1 VIQCSVQSCSAG
13 ALAGSLFVLVYLVSA
28 AAAALHALLTKPDPR
43 SVISWIALCWLF
55 PLGGSILYWLFG
67 INRVATSGRSHHASA
82 DQQRRPADAA
92 TIDAAFAGLRRVG
105 DTLTQLPLLAG
116 NQVEQLH
123 NGEVAFPR
131 MLQAIAEARS
141 SVFLATYIFQTD
153 PVGRQFV
160 QALKAAVARGVS
172 VRVLVDGIGEW
183 YDRPHVVPILRR
195 AGVRT
200 ERFLPPRLLPPN
212 LSLNC
217 RNHRKLLLVDGAVAF
232 MGGMNIGGRESGR
245 RMTDLHFCL
254 HGPVV
259 GQLTGVFAADWRF
272 ASGEALPVV
281 APAADMPSAAS
292 APGQS
297 ICRTITGGPDESIDK
312 LLLIITSAIGAARQR
327 ILIMTPYFIP
337 PPELVAALQEA
348 ALRGVE
354 VSLVLP
360 RHSNLRY
367 IDWATLH
374 WLPALVERGVR
385 VHLQEPPFSH
395 AKLFIVDSGY
405 AQIGSV
411 NLDTRSL
418 RLNFEIAIEVFDPTL
433 CGRMADAVVAVRD
446 RAPAL
451 TMADLEKVPVLARLR
466 DSLCWLIS
474 PYL

>member
-1 VIQCSVQSCSAG
+1 VFQCTVHSCSAG
-13 ALAGSLFVLVYLVSA
+13 ALAGGLFVLVYVISA
-28 AAAALHALLTKPDPR
+28 AAAGLHALLTKPDPR

-55 PLGGSILYWLFG
+55 PLGGSVLYWLFG
-67 INRVATSGRSHHASA
+67 INRVATSGRSHEASA
-82 DQQRRPADAA
+82 NQERPSDSVA
-92 TIDAAFAGLRRVG
+92 IDADLAGLRRVG
-105 DTLTQLPLLAG
+105 DTLTGLPLLAG
-116 NQVEQLH
+116 NHIEPLH

-141 SVFLATYIFQTD
+141 TVYLATYIFQTD
-153 PVGRQFV
+153 PVGGRFV
-160 QALKAAVARGVS
+160 DALRAAVARGVS

-183 YDRPHVVPILRR
+183 YDWPHVVPILRR

-217 RNHRKLLLVDGAVAF
+217 RNHRKLLLVDGKVGF

-245 RMTDLHFCL
+245 RMTDIHFCL
-254 HGPVV
+254 QGPVV
-259 GQLTGVFAADWRF
+259 GQLIGVFAADWRF
-272 ASGEALPVV
+272 ASGEALPVAV
-281 APAADMPSAAS
+281 TPSLET
-292 APGQS
+292 PGHS
-297 ICRTITGGPDESIDK
+297 ICRTITGGPDENIDK
-312 LLLIITSAIGAARQR
+312 LLLILASAIGAARRR

-337 PPELVAALQEA
+337 PPELVASLQEA

-360 RHSNLRY
+360 RHSNLHY

-374 WLPALVERGVR
+374 WLPALVERGVH

-395 AKLFIVDSGY
+395 AKLFIVDADY

-418 RLNFEIAIEVFDPTL
+418 RLNFEIALEVFDSAL
-433 CGRMADAVVAVRD
+433 CTRMGDAVAAVRD
-446 RAPAL
+446 RAPEL
-451 TMADLEKVPVLARLR
+451 SLADLNKTPVLARLR

>member
-1 VIQCSVQSCSAG
+1 M
-13 ALAGSLFVLVYLVSA
+13 LVYIVGA

-43 SVISWIALCWLF
+43 SVMSWIAICWLF

-67 INRVATSGRSHHASA
+67 INRVATAGQSHEAA
-82 DQQRRPADAA
+82 VDQERRPADADA
-92 TIDAAFAGLRRVG
+92 IDAAFAGLRRVG
-105 DTLTQLPLLAG
+105 DALTQLPLLAG
-116 NQVEQLH
+116 NHVEPLH

-131 MLQAIAEARS
+131 MLEAIAAARS
-141 SVFLATYIFQTD
+141 TVYLATYIFQTD
-153 PVGRQFV
+153 PVGMQFV
-160 QALKAAVARGVS
+160 EALSAAVARGVS

-183 YDRPHVVPILRR
+183 YDWPHVVPILRR

-217 RNHRKLLLVDGAVAF
+217 RNHRKLLIVDGVVAF
-232 MGGMNIGGRESGR
+232 TGGMNIGGREAGR
-245 RMTDLHFCL
+245 RMSDMHFCL
-254 HGPVV
+254 QGPVV
-259 GQLTGVFAADWRF
+259 GQLTGVFAADWGF
-272 ASGEALPVV
+272 ASREELPVA
-281 APAADMPSAAS
+281 APAATEAT
-292 APGQS
+292 PGQS
-297 ICRTITGGPDESIDK
+297 LCRTITGGPDESVDE
-312 LLLIITSAIGAARQR
+312 LLLILVSAIGAARRQ

-360 RHSNLRY
+360 RRSNLRY

-374 WLPALVERGVR
+374 WLPALVKRGVH

-395 AKLFIVDSGY
+395 AKLFIVDAGY

-418 RLNFEIAIEVFDPTL
+418 RLNFEIAIEVFDTAL
-433 CGRMADAVVAVRD
+433 CTHMGDAVAAIRD

-451 TMADLEKVPVLARLR
+451 TMANLEKTPVLARLR

>member
-1 VIQCSVQSCSAG
+1 VFQCAVQSCSAG
-13 ALAGSLFVLVYLVSA
+13 ALAGGLFVLVYVVSA
-28 AAAALHALLTKPDPR
+28 AAAALHALFTKPDPR
-43 SVISWIALCWLF
+43 SAISWIAMCWLF

-67 INRVATSGRSHHASA
+67 INRVATSGRSHEASA
-82 DQQRRPADAA
+82 DQQRHPSDSVA
-92 TIDAAFAGLRRVG
+92 IDEDLAGLRRVG
-105 DTLTQLPLLAG
+105 DTLTGLPLLAG
-116 NQVEQLH
+116 NHIESLR

-141 SVFLATYIFQTD
+141 TAYLATYIFQTD
-153 PVGRQFV
+153 PVGGRFV
-160 QALKAAVARGVS
+160 EALRAAAARGVS

-183 YDRPHVVPILRR
+183 YDWPHVVPILRR

-217 RNHRKLLLVDGAVAF
+217 RNHRKLLLLDGKVGF
-232 MGGMNIGGRESGR
+232 MGGMNIGGREDGR
-245 RMTDLHFCL
+245 SMTDIHFCL
-254 HGPVV
+254 QGPVV
-259 GQLTGVFAADWRF
+259 GQLTGVFAADWQF
-272 ASGEALPVV
+272 ASGEALPVTSTP
-281 APAADMPSAAS
+281 APDACGD
-292 APGQS
+292 S
-297 ICRTITGGPDESIDK
+297 ICRAITGGPDENIDK
-312 LLLIITSAIGAARQR
+312 LLLILSSAIGAARRR

-337 PPELVAALQEA
+337 PPELVASLQEA

-374 WLPALVERGVR
+374 WLPALVERGVH

-395 AKLFIVDSGY
+395 AKLFIVDSDY

-418 RLNFEIAIEVFDPTL
+418 RLNFEIALEVFDTAL
-433 CGRMADAVVAVRD
+433 CTRMGDGVAAVRD
-446 RAPAL
+446 RAPEL
-451 TMADLEKVPVLARLR
+451 TLAELKKIPVLARLR

>member
-1 VIQCSVQSCSAG
+1 M
-13 ALAGSLFVLVYLVSA
+13 LVYLVSA

-67 INRVATSGRSHHASA
+67 INRVATSGRVHDACTS
-82 DQQRRPADAA
+82 QERRPAEPDA
-92 TIDAAFAGLRRVG
+92 IEAAFVGLRRVG

-116 NQVEQLH
+116 NQVEPLH

-141 SVFLATYIFQTD
+141 SVCLATYIFQTD

-160 QALKAAVARGVS
+160 DALHAAVVRGVS

-183 YDRPHVVPILRR
+183 YDWPHVVPILRR

-217 RNHRKLLLVDGAVAF
+217 RNHRKLLLVDGVLAF
-232 MGGMNIGGRESGR
+232 MGGMNIGGREAGGATAR
-245 RMTDLHFCL
+245 RMTDIHFCL
-254 HGPVV
+254 RGPVV
-259 GQLTGVFAADWRF
+259 GQLTGVFAADWQF
-272 ASGEALPVV
+272 ASGEALPVALTHAPG
-281 APAADMPSAAS
+281 APAPSPV
-292 APGQS
+292 PGQS
-297 ICRTITGGPDESIDK
+297 ICRAITGGPDESLDT
-312 LLLIITSAIGAARQR
+312 LLLIIISAIGAARRR

-348 ALRGVE
+348 ALRGVQ

-385 VHLQEPPFSH
+385 VHLQAPPFSH

-418 RLNFEIAIEVFDPTL
+418 RLNFEIALEIFDPVL
-433 CGRMADAVVAVRD
+433 CARMGDAVAAVRD

-451 TMADLEKVPVLARLR
+451 TMADLEQIPVLARLR